1 MRTTTDFLIIGSGLA
16 GLSMA
21 IKASKYGNVTIV
33 TKATL
38 NDSNTIYAQGGIAAV
53 FNSGDNFDKHVDDT
67 LIAGAGLCDE
77 EVVRKVVSDAP
88 SLINELIGWGA
99 NFDKDEA
106 GGYDLAKEGGTPK
119 IGYFTI
125 KTIQDL
131 KYNVR

>member
-88 SLINELIGWGA
+88 SLINESISQ
-99 NFDKDEA
+99 
-106 GGYDLAKEGGTPK
+106 P
-119 IGYFTI
+119 
-125 KTIQDL
+125 
-131 KYNVR
+131 